1 MILFN
6 VSLEKQIIYFY
17 VDEDIWLNNFLRYYS
32 N

>member
-1 MILFN
+1 MILFI

-17 VDEDIWLNNFLRYYS
+17 VDEDISLKNFLRYYS